1 MSPQMKIAQLDQ
13 AAVEKIKL
21 LEKEMGVQIMAFEP
35 GSDLAEL
42 TDEQLARIKSLED
55 ALGVVLLVYV
65 E

>member
-1 MSPQMKIAQLDQ
+1 MSPQMKIARLDQ
-13 AAVEKIKL
+13 AAVEQIRL

-35 GSDLAEL
+35 GSELAKL